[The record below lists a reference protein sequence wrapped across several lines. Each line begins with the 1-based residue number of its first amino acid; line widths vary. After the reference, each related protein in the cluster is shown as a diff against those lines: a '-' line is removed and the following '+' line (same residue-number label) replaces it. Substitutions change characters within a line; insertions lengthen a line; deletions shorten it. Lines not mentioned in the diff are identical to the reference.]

1 LTDGSYGQWR
11 NFANRTSC
19 GVRAAGAGGRDRRWR
34 TANRFSTRCRRW
46 QDGCGTLGQIGA
58 FYYYVTESAV
68 QLAEINATLRHC
80 MSFEN
85 SRATLTVRGLAV
97 RLTGIGE
104 ARGWEAALA

>member
-1 LTDGSYGQWR
+1 M
-11 NFANRTSC
+11 
-19 GVRAAGAGGRDRRWR
+19 
-34 TANRFSTRCRRW
+34 
-46 QDGCGTLGQIGA
+46 
-58 FYYYVTESAV
+58 

-85 SRATLTVRGLAV
+85 SRGTLTVRGLAV